1 MSLKN
6 LSVKTKIP
14 KLLSDKLK
22 NRKIKQ
28 IYEKFEKN
36 INLNEKFAV
45 AVSGGSDSMALAF
58 LDKIYSCK
66 NGLFANFLI
75 VDHKLR
81 PESTSEAK
89 FVKKI
94 LKKFNIKSEIL
105 TWNGKKPK
113 KNLQSLS
120 RKKRYE
126 LLLKKCEK

>member
-1 MSLKN
+1 M
-6 LSVKTKIP
+6 SVKTKIP

-58 LDKIYSCK
+58 LAKIYSCK

-75 VDHKLR
+75 VDHK
-81 PESTSEAK
+81 
-89 FVKKI
+89 
-94 LKKFNIKSEIL
+94 IK
-105 TWNGKKPK
+105 TRVYK
-113 KNLQSLS
+113 
-120 RKKRYE
+120 
-126 LLLKKCEK
+126 